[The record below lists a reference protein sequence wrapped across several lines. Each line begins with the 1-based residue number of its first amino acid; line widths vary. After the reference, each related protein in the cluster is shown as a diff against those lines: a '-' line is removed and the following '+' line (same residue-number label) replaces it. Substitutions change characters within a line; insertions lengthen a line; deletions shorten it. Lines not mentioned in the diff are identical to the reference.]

1 MKCPKCGDEIMAKK
15 TGHHDNY
22 HWYWSC
28 KCGYE
33 EKVGGKP
40 EYPHNPVWA
49 GGPTE
54 IEKLK
59 DGEKR

>member
-1 MKCPKCGDEIMAKK
+1 MKCPKCGNEIMAKK

-33 EKVGGKP
+33 EKV
-40 EYPHNPVWA
+40 
-49 GGPTE
+49 
-54 IEKLK
+54 
-59 DGEKR
+59 R